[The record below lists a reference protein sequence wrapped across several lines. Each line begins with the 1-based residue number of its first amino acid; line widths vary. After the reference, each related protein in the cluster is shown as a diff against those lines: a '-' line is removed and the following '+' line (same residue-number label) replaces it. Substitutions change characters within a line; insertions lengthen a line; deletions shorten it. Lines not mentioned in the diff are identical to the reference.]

1 MAMPIVRH
9 IQAASVHGR
18 TQRAQAA
25 SMRPS
30 NRAAIANENAIEN
43 PT

>member
-1 MAMPIVRH
+1 MAIPNVRH

-18 TQRAQAA
+18 TQRAHAA
-25 SMRPS
+25 LMRPS
-30 NRAAIANENAIEN
+30 IKAAIANENVIES

>member
-1 MAMPIVRH
+1 MPIVRH
-9 IQAASVHGR
+9 IQAASVQGL
-18 TQRAQAA
+18 TQRAQAL

-30 NRAAIANENAIEN
+30 MRAATANENAMET